1 MKDMLLLLLQLVAGV
16 CLIGFILSVIGML
29 WGKPMSLEGA
39 EVPADWRAAVSFFVA
54 AAILGGIAYLAD
66 RKKP

>member
-1 MKDMLLLLLQLVAGV
+1 MKDMLLLLLQIVAGV
-16 CLIGFILSVIGML
+16 CLIGVILSVIGML
-29 WGKPMSLEGA
+29 WGKPMSLKGA

>member
-1 MKDMLLLLLQLVAGV
+1 MKDMLLLLLQIVAGV

-29 WGKPMSLEGA
+29 WGKPMSLKGA
-39 EVPADWRAAVSFFVA
+39 EVPADWRAALSFFVA
-54 AAILGGIAYLAD
+54 TAILGGIVYLAE

>member
-1 MKDMLLLLLQLVAGV
+1 MKDMLLLLLQIVAGV

-29 WGKPMSLEGA
+29 WGKPMSLKGA

>member
-16 CLIGFILSVIGML
+16 CLIGFVLSVIGML
-29 WGKPMSLEGA
+29 WGKPMSLKGA

-54 AAILGGIAYLAD
+54 AAILGRIAYLAD

>member
-16 CLIGFILSVIGML
+16 CLIGFVLSVIGML
-29 WGKPMSLEGA
+29 WGKPMSLKGA